1 MKLLEII
8 VTDHVSGD
16 VLATGIDLAKR
27 LNKIPVLSGVCDGF
41 IANRL
46 MTAYRQEC
54 DYMLLDGA
62 LPWDIGR
69 AMVAFGFPM
78 GLYQMQDLAGL
89 DISWAM
95 RKRLAK
101 TRKPIVRYVK
111 VADKLCEMGRFGR
124 KTGRG
129 WYQYNNGNIRP
140 DPYVEQLIYAESADQ
155 GIIRTTNTDA
165 DIMDRILAT
174 IQTEADKILA
184 EGIANNRDDI
194 DVVMV
199 NAYGFPRW
207 KGGPMYM
214 QKTLTTLA

>member
-62 LPWDIGR
+62 LPWDIDR
-69 AMVAFGFPM
+69 AMVAGFPM

-95 RKRLAK
+95 QKRLAK

-140 DPYVEQLIYAESADQ
+140 DPDVEQLIYAESADQ
-155 GIIRTTNTDA
+155 GIIRTTITDA

-214 QKTLTTLA
+214 QKR